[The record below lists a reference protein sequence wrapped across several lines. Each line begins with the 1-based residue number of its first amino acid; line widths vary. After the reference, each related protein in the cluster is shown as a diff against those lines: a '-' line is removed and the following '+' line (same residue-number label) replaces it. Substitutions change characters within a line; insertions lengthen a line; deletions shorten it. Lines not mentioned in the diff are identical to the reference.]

1 MSEFNVT
8 PDRITDPVP
17 ATATHVVV
25 AAWQCDPCE
34 VQGRSFPDVDVQ
46 CWNCG
51 GPVTV
56 TARPSIP
63 IEEFEVGMHPDMP
76 RQRTAVQGATCR
88 RWR

>member
-1 MSEFNVT
+1 MAEFNVT

-56 TARPSIP
+56 TAPPSKVP
-63 IEEFEVGMHPDMP
+63 CAAGGGDATVLRLRSRVD
-76 RQRTAVQGATCR
+76 AGAA
-88 RWR
+88 